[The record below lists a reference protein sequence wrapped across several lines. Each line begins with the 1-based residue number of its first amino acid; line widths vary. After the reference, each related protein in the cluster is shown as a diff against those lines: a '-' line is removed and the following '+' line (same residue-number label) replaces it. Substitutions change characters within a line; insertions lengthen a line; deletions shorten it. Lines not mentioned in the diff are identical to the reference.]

1 MVEATADVR
10 ATPSWMYVNEMRLF
24 AMVMGASM
32 VVLGIGALV
41 YVADGPDQLDTVDVL
56 LGTGVFFLLFAV
68 LLFVPRLRSRGP
80 MSFSVLVEYALDEVE
95 SAVLSAIQ
103 GSGRKAHVT
112 VLRSRFP
119 RPPREVAIEGL
130 SWTFVLRAAP
140 YRERK
145 ADGTQW
151 SEIVQRGLPG
161 AEDEVARE
169 LRERVLSR
177 LATSVA

>member
-1 MVEATADVR
+1 MVEATAEAR
-10 ATPSWMYVNEMRLF
+10 APASWMYVNEMRLF
-24 AMVMGASM
+24 AMVLGASM
-32 VVLGIGALV
+32 VVLGIGVLL
-41 YVADGPDQLDTVDVL
+41 YVVDGTDQLDTVDVL

-80 MSFSVLVEYALDEVE
+80 LSFSVLVEFGLDEVE
-95 SAVLSAIQ
+95 GAVIAAVE

-112 VLRSRFP
+112 VLRSRFA
-119 RPPREVAIEGL
+119 RPPREVAVDGV
-130 SWTFVLRAAP
+130 SWTFVLKAAP
-140 YRERK
+140 YRERRQ
-145 ADGTQW
+145 DGTQW
-151 SEIVQRGLPG
+151 SEIVQKGLPG